1 MMMRVRAK
9 DKSDQ
14 AGNPASEL
22 HFQLNSLKPI
32 EAELWC
38 PAH

>member
-1 MMMRVRAK
+1 MRVRAK

-22 HFQLNSLKPI
+22 HFQLNSCPGYLP
-32 EAELWC
+32 EAPPE
-38 PAH
+38 AH